1 MNLVA
6 LGRII
11 GCFGVK
17 GWVKIKP
24 DTADLRSITKFKEL
38 YVIDSRNNKQ
48 LYAVGESCVRS
59 EIIHLKFLE
68 IDDRNS
74 AQKLKGADVAVMRDK
89 LPKTN
94 SDEYYWVDLIGLDV
108 YNAKGQ
114 LLGKVDHLIETG
126 PSSVMV
132 LKNDN
137 AIQCMVPFVV
147 AFVIDVDLTH
157 KKIIVDWELDY

>member
-17 GWVKIKP
+17 GWIKIKP
-24 DTADLRSITKFKEL
+24 DTSDLRSIAKFKEL
-38 YVIDSRNNKQ
+38 YVIDSGNNKQ
-48 LYAVGESCVRS
+48 LYTVGENFIRS

-68 IDDRNS
+68 INDRDS

-108 YNAKGQ
+108 YNTNEQ

-132 LKNDN
+132 LKSDN
-137 AIQCMVPFVV
+137 SIQCMVPFV
-147 AFVIDVDLTH
+147 ANFVIDVDLTH